1 MSAPKTEAPTV
12 SAAQGFGKQTSSNRV
27 DSGTDGG
34 TLVLTAYN
42 DEARLDSRLLAGRL
56 GVQHQS
62 LFELVKKHRADF
74 EQLGKVR
81 FETGAS
87 SGSRTGQSVKFAR
100 LNEDQC
106 YLLLTYSRNNRRV
119 LQLKLALVKA
129 FRDARSAADLHRV
142 EYLPGYHQLH
152 DGIQA
157 LAAGSPNERFVH
169 QNVNKLINKVAG
181 LAAGERRTAP
191 VPQQAML
198 IMAQTLAAQAM
209 RGAQDHHEGYQRAK
223 SALQCLAALTQAPGA
238 DAGLLH
244 HEQ

>member
-1 MSAPKTEAPTV
+1 MA
-12 SAAQGFGKQTSSNRV
+12 
-27 DSGTDGG
+27 
-34 TLVLTAYN
+34 LTTCK
-42 DEARLDSRLLAGRL
+42 DEARLDSRLLAERL

-62 LFELVKKHRADF
+62 LFELIKTYRADF

-106 YLLLTYSRNNRRV
+106 YLLLNYSRNSQRV
-119 LQLKLALVKA
+119 RQLKLALVKA

-169 QNVNKLINKVAG
+169 QNVNKLVNKAAG
-181 LAAGERRTAP
+181 LDAGERSRASL
-191 VPQQAML
+191 PQRAML
-198 IMAQTLAAQAM
+198 IVAQSMAARAIS
-209 RGAQDHHEGYQRAK
+209 GAQDHHDGYQRAK
-223 SALQCLAALTQAPGA
+223 TALESLRALTQLPSGSGSGGTAS
-238 DAGLLH
+238 
-244 HEQ
+244 

>member
-1 MSAPKTEAPTV
+1 MRPAKTEAPTV
-12 SAAQGFGKQTSSNRV
+12 GAVQGFGEHQSKSDNV
-27 DSGTDGG
+27 DSGIDSGA
-34 TLVLTAYN
+34 LALTTCK
-42 DEARLDSRLLAGRL
+42 DEARLDSRLLAERL

-62 LFELVKKHRADF
+62 LFELIKTYRADF

-106 YLLLTYSRNNRRV
+106 YLLLNYSRNSQRV
-119 LQLKLALVKA
+119 RQLKLALVKA

-169 QNVNKLINKVAG
+169 QNVNKLVNKAAG
-181 LAAGERRTAP
+181 LDAGERSRASL
-191 VPQQAML
+191 PQRAML
-198 IMAQTLAAQAM
+198 IVAQSMAARAIS
-209 RGAQDHHEGYQRAK
+209 GAQDHHDGYQRAK
-223 SALQCLAALTQAPGA
+223 TALESLRALTQLPSGSGSGGTAS
-238 DAGLLH
+238 
-244 HEQ
+244 

>member
-12 SAAQGFGKQTSSNRV
+12 AAVQGFGKQTPSNSG
-27 DSGTDGG
+27 DSGTDGVA
-34 TLVLTAYN
+34 LVLTACN

-62 LFELVKKHRADF
+62 LFELIKTYRADF

-106 YLLLTYSRNNRRV
+106 YLLLTYSRNSRRV
-119 LQLKLALVKA
+119 RQLKLALVKA

-157 LAAGSPNERFVH
+157 LAAAASVGTSATAASARIRWAGHGYGSARLRRSWARTGRARKECTRRRR
-169 QNVNKLINKVAG
+169 
-181 LAAGERRTAP
+181 LASCR
-191 VPQQAML
+191 
-198 IMAQTLAAQAM
+198 
-209 RGAQDHHEGYQRAK
+209 
-223 SALQCLAALTQAPGA
+223 
-238 DAGLLH
+238 
-244 HEQ
+244 